1 MLGLFLAVGGAVVL
15 VLSPESMKAGFATF
29 GYPADTIAVVASLE
43 ALSGILLLIPRTS
56 PIGAA
61 MVTAYLGGATAT
73 HVRIHDPSWVMPVVA
88 GVLLW
93 VGMYLSDPR
102 VRALAPWASK

>member
-1 MLGLFLAVGGAVVL
+1 ML
-15 VLSPESMKAGFATF
+15 VLSPESIKAGFTTF
-29 GYPADTIAVVASLE
+29 GYPADTIPVVCSLE
-43 ALSGILLLIPRTS
+43 ALSGVLLLIPRTS
-56 PIGAA
+56 AVGAA

-93 VGMYLSDPR
+93 IGMCLSDER
-102 VRALAPWASK
+102 VRALAPWASSK